1 MASNVVKI
9 EQCFPYMVYKNKAF
23 AFAIS
28 VLASYLYKLQH
39 TDRHK
44 NIRNAGTH
52 THTYTMD
59 SGYNIHHIILRHH
72 SRIGA
77 GYHHGEPESVENDPL
92 GDRAAT
98 CSRYRAP
105 VLFLLRAG

>member
-1 MASNVVKI
+1 MVSNVVKI

-52 THTYTMD
+52 THTMD

-77 GYHHGEPESVENDPL
+77 GYHHGEPESIENYPL
-92 GDRAAT
+92 GDRAVT